1 MKYKHL
7 LQQLVVIIL
16 ITDNGNKDDISQSP
30 VNT

>member
-16 ITDNGNKDDISQSP
+16 ITDNGNKDISQSP